1 MRIIQF
7 IDNQNR
13 PQVGTV
19 RSNLVRPL
27 DKVQSVYELFMHSD
41 KLGIAFSDA
50 VLSLETNS
58 SFDYEELMTRGAI
71 LLPVDHPDPY
81 HTWVT
86 GTGLT
91 HLGSATSR
99 DQMHKGKDF
108 NSDQLTDSIK
118 IFQAGIKN
126 GKLLDNKPGVQP
138 EWFFKGNGLSVSPPG
153 ANIISPAFAL
163 NGGEEPEVAGIYIID
178 KNGMPKRLGFV
189 IGNEFSDHEMEK
201 LNYLYLA
208 HSKLRPCSYG
218 PELLIGD
225 LPSEVKGKSMI
236 IRNGEKLWEKE
247 FFTGEG
253 YMSHNIANLE
263 YHHFKY
269 DLFRQPGDLHVHFF
283 GTSVLSFTDNIIAED
298 GDLFVIEAEGMG
310 KPLINKLSIQAP
322 SI

>member
-7 IDNQNR
+7 LDNQNR

-19 RSNLVRPL
+19 CSNIVRSL
-27 DKVQSVYELFMHSD
+27 DKVQSVYELFMHSE
-41 KLGIAFSDA
+41 KLGMAFSDA
-50 VLSLETNS
+50 VSSLETDCT
-58 SFDYEELMTRGAI
+58 FDYEELIARGAV
-71 LLPVDHPDPY
+71 LLPVGHPDPY

-99 DQMHKGKDF
+99 DQMHKGK
-108 NSDQLTDSIK
+108 NVNTDQLTDSIK
-118 IFQAGIKN
+118 IFQAGVKN
-126 GKLLDNKPGVQP
+126 GKLFANKPGVQP
-138 EWFFKGNGLSVSPPG
+138 EWFFKGNGLCVCPPGGDIVSPG
-153 ANIISPAFAL
+153 FAL

-178 KNGMPKRLGFV
+178 EAGVPKRLGFV

-225 LPSEVKGKSMI
+225 LPLKIKGTSTI

-263 YHHFKY
+263 YHNFKY

-298 GDLFVIEAEGMG
+298 GDLFVIEADGMG